1 MIKGLE
7 ELDKICDR
15 VFNLDDVD
23 YSKPMYFND
32 IWTDILKMLYTAK
45 IYESIHDTLP
55 KSIERTF
62 IDSKHSIDYI
72 NRCIDDKELGIIK
85 RDLLVRLETIRDDIY
100 NNIRSIKLLC
110 NISDP
115 KLLIYLMF
123 IWEGIAALREVHFML
138 KTTIDR
144 INKINI
150 MITK

>member
-23 YSKPMYFND
+23 YTKPMYFND

-45 IYESIHDTLP
+45 ISESVYDTLP

-62 IDSKHSIDYI
+62 IDSKYSIDYI
-72 NRCIDDKELGIIK
+72 NRCTDDKELGIIK
-85 RDLLVRLETIRDDIY
+85 RGLLVRLETIRDDIY
-100 NNIRSIKLLC
+100 NNIRSIKLLYS
-110 NISDP
+110 ISDP

-138 KTTIDR
+138 KCVIER
-144 INKINI
+144 IERG
-150 MITK
+150 

>member
-15 VFNLDDVD
+15 IYNLDDVD

-45 IYESIHDTLP
+45 ISESVHDTLP
-55 KSIERTF
+55 KSIERTLM
-62 IDSKHSIDYI
+62 DSGYSINYI
-72 NRCIDDKELGIIK
+72 NRCSGKRELGIIK
-85 RDLLVRLETIRDDIY
+85 RDLLVRLETIKDTIY
-100 NNIRSIKLLC
+100 NNVRSIKLLYS
-110 NISDP
+110 ISDP

-138 KTTIDR
+138 KCIIER
-144 INKINI
+144 IERG
-150 MITK
+150 

>member
-15 VFNLDDVD
+15 IYNLDDVD

-32 IWTDILKMLYTAK
+32 LWTDILKMLYTAK
-45 IYESIHDTLP
+45 ISESIHDTLP

-62 IDSKHSIDYI
+62 IDSKYSIDYI

-100 NNIRSIKLLC
+100 NNIRSIKLLYS
-110 NISDP
+110 ISDP

-138 KTTIDR
+138 KCVIER
-144 INKINI
+144 IERG
-150 MITK
+150 